1 MIYLSAMV
9 LGGFV
14 LGGLGWVSTSL
25 DAIAKQMS
33 RANELKEAEL
43 RSNGVAVA
51 APSPTPD

>member
-1 MIYLSAMV
+1 MIYISAMV

-14 LGGLGWVSTSL
+14 LCGLGWVSTSL

-33 RANELKEAEL
+33 RANDLNEAEL

>member
-43 RSNGVAVA
+43 RSNGVGVA